1 MTHKF
6 IVILLGD
13 RALIHSTQETQVVSK
28 VFMMMAY
35 TALSFKPK
43 APYPVNN
50 SCRVKMLDTTEHLVQ

>member
-1 MTHKF
+1 MTQKF

-13 RALIHSTQETQVVSK
+13 RALIHSTEETQVVSE
-28 VFMMMAY
+28 VFMMMSYA
-35 TALSFKPK
+35 ALSFKPK